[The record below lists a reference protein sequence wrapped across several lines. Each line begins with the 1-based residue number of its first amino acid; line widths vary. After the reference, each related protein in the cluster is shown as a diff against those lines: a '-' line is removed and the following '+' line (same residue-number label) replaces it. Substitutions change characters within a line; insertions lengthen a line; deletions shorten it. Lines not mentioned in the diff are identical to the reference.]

1 MTYSKFLPYLVL
13 AIPQGRKPEVGHFG
27 EELRRE
33 RESRGVAL
41 ETISAK
47 TKVITR
53 YLTALENDKFE
64 ALPGGI
70 LSKGIVRGY
79 ARTVGLDE
87 SVWVER
93 FMAASREH
101 DSEADWSEFAQNV
114 GRARPKPSGRDGRK
128 LRRAGLALFIMLL
141 ACGGWAAW
149 HYLGGRGLT
158 DEAQQHAV
166 SSTAAA
172 TATTGNPS
180 Q

>member
-1 MTYSKFLPYLVL
+1 
-13 AIPQGRKPEVGHFG
+13 VGQFG

-41 ETISAK
+41 ETISEK

-87 SVWVER
+87 TEWVER
-93 FMAASREH
+93 FVNASQEQGH
-101 DSEADWSEFAQNV
+101 ADPNWSEFVENV
-114 GRARPKPSGRDGRK
+114 GRARPRSAGREGRK
-128 LRRAGLALFIMLL
+128 LRRAGLWVLILAL
-141 ACGGWAAW
+141 AGGGWAAW
-149 HYLGGRGLT
+149 HYLGGRAFA
-158 DEAQQHAV
+158 EEVPQHVV
-166 SSTAAA
+166 SSAAA
-172 TATTGNPS
+172 TAPATAVRP
-180 Q
+180 

>member
-1 MTYSKFLPYLVL
+1 
-13 AIPQGRKPEVGHFG
+13 VGHFG

-41 ETISAK
+41 ETISEK

-53 YLTALENDKFE
+53 YLTALENDRFE

-87 SVWVER
+87 AVWVER
-93 FMAASREH
+93 FVAASQQHE
-101 DSEADWSEFAQNV
+101 SEANWSEFVQNV
-114 GRARPKPSGRDGRK
+114 GKTRPKSVGRESRK
-128 LRRAGLALFIMLL
+128 LRRAGLWTLVLTL
-141 ACGGWAAW
+141 AGGGWAAW
-149 HYLGGRGLT
+149 HYLGGRVLA
-158 DEAQQHAV
+158 EEVQQHAV

-172 TATTGNPS
+172 APAS
-180 Q
+180 AVHQ